1 MGNAHKVA
9 FEYAKENGILG
20 QDYNQIYD
28 AVVFGYEQAEKERNI
43 VERKSPMTGGK
54 LQLLTEEGEV
64 TFRGEKVKYP
74 HKHYHCI
81 DSGEDF
87 TDTELDNDNMWAIFR
102 AYCEKRGFEYFSDI
116 VFRKDLELT
125 QEDIG
130 CILEIWLML
139 NREESYRN
147 MSRDEICKVVL
158 KKYKETI
165 K

>member
-43 VERKSPMTGGK
+43 VERKSPKTGGK
-54 LQLLTEEGEV
+54 LQLLTEESEV

-81 DSGEDF
+81 DSGDDF

-102 AYCEKRGFEYFSDI
+102 AYCEKRGFEHFSDI

-125 QEDIG
+125 PEDIG
-130 CILEIWLML
+130 CILEIWLLL
-139 NREESYRN
+139 NRDENVRNAKREDVYR
-147 MSRDEICKVVL
+147 MVL
-158 KKYKETI
+158 TEYNNCRK
-165 K
+165 